1 MDQKEYELKR
11 KQLMTD
17 AQAALDRGDIGQA
30 ETLADEIEKLDANF
44 KAMTEP
50 VKNFLEDLKQ
60 IDDKKLK
67 VVETMNKEMTYDDVF
82 AKAMKGETL
91 NTAEIG
97 IYDAVNIEN
106 AYTHTAENTPVVV
119 PETVV
124 DEIYG
129 LIGEDYP
136 FFGDVRKLQIRGNVS
151 IPRHKA
157 IAEGDAAWYD
167 EDTATSDEKNTFDA
181 IVMNG
186 CELSKAISVS
196 WKLQKMSTPAFLN
209 YLSTELADRMTA
221 ALGAGVTQ
229 GQGPTGGTNPE
240 PTGVVTQLKKTTTQV
255 VSYTAGALTY
265 ADITAAISKI
275 HSKLYTGSA
284 VYANQKTIWTVLANI
299 KDSNGLPIFI
309 PDASLGGVG
318 MLFGLPVKADA
329 GFKDGEVLI
338 GNAAKGYVVNENEA
352 MSITMDNRAKA
363 RTTDYVAYLITDGG
377 VADERA
383 FGLLA
388 PAEESGD
395 DDQET
400 QGV

>member
-1 MDQKEYELKR
+1 
-11 KQLMTD
+11 
-17 AQAALDRGDIGQA
+17 
-30 ETLADEIEKLDANF
+30 
-44 KAMTEP
+44 
-50 VKNFLEDLKQ
+50 
-60 IDDKKLK
+60 
-67 VVETMNKEMTYDDVF
+67 MNKEMTYDDVF

-181 IVMNG
+181 IVLNG

-221 ALGAGVTQ
+221 ALGLVLLRGK
-229 GQGPTGGTNPE
+229 GQLVAPIQS
-240 PTGVVTQLKKTTTQV
+240 QL
-255 VSYTAGALTY
+255 AL
-265 ADITAAISKI
+265 
-275 HSKLYTGSA
+275 
-284 VYANQKTIWTVLANI
+284 
-299 KDSNGLPIFI
+299 
-309 PDASLGGVG
+309 SL
-318 MLFGLPVKADA
+318 
-329 GFKDGEVLI
+329 I
-338 GNAAKGYVVNENEA
+338 
-352 MSITMDNRAKA
+352 
-363 RTTDYVAYLITDGG
+363 
-377 VADERA
+377 
-383 FGLLA
+383 
-388 PAEESGD
+388 
-395 DDQET
+395 
-400 QGV
+400 

>member
-30 ETLADEIEKLDANF
+30 ETLAEEVEKLDANF

-50 VKNFLEDLKQ
+50 AKNFLEDLKQ
-60 IDDKKLK
+60 IDDKHMK
-67 VVETMNKEMTYDDVF
+67 VVETMNKEMTYDEVF

-136 FFGDVRKLQIRGNVS
+136 FFGDARKLEIRGKVS
-151 IPRHKA
+151 IPRHTA

-167 EDTATSDEKNTFDA
+167 EATETGDEKNAFDA
-181 IVMNG
+181 IVLNG

-196 WKLQKMSTPAFLN
+196 WKLQKMATPAFLS
-209 YLSTELADRMTA
+209 YISTELAERMNA
-221 ALGAGVTQ
+221 ALGAGVAQ
-229 GQGPTGGTNPE
+229 GQGPTDGTHPE
-240 PTGVVTQLKKTTTQV
+240 PTGVVTQLKKTGTQV
-255 VSYTAGALTY
+255 VSYTGEPTY
-265 ADITAAISKI
+265 ANITEAISKI

-299 KDSNGLPIFI
+299 KDANGLPIFI

-318 MLFGLPVKADA
+318 MMFGLPVKADA

-338 GNAAKGYVVNENEA
+338 GNAAKGYIVNENEA

-388 PAEESGD
+388 PQDAEEP
-395 DDQET
+395 
-400 QGV
+400 GV

>member
-17 AQAALDRGDIGQA
+17 AQAALDRGDISQA
-30 ETLADEIEKLDANF
+30 ETLAEEVEKLDANF
-44 KAMTEP
+44 NAIAKPA
-50 VKNFLEDLKQ
+50 KNFLEDLKK

-67 VVETMNKEMTYDDVF
+67 VVETMNKEMTYADVF

-91 NTAEIG
+91 SGEEIR
-97 IYDAVNIEN
+97 IYDEVNIEN
-106 AYTHTAENTPVVV
+106 VYTHSAENTPVVA

-136 FFGDVRKLQIRGNVS
+136 FFGDARKLAIRGNVS
-151 IPRHKA
+151 IPRHTA

-167 EDTATSDEKNTFDA
+167 EATETDDEKNTFDA
-181 IVMNG
+181 IVLNG
-186 CELSKAISVS
+186 CELSKDITVS
-196 WKLQKMSTPAFLN
+196 WKLQKMATPAFLN
-209 YLSTELADRMTA
+209 YISTELADRMTA

-229 GQGPTGGTNPE
+229 GQGPTDGTHPE
-240 PTGVVTQLKKTTTQV
+240 PTGVVTQLKKTGTQV
-255 VSYTAGALTY
+255 VSYTGEPTY
-265 ADITAAISKI
+265 ANITETISKI

-299 KDSNGLPIFI
+299 KDANGLPIFI

-338 GNAAKGYVVNENEA
+338 GNAAKGYIVNENEA
-352 MSITMDNRAKA
+352 MSITMDNHAKG
-363 RTTDYVAYLITDGG
+363 RKTDYVAYLITDGG

-388 PAEESGD
+388 PNADEL
-395 DDQET
+395 
-400 QGV
+400 GV

>member
-17 AQAALDRGDIGQA
+17 AQAALDRGDVGKA
-30 ETLADEIEKLDANF
+30 ETLAEEVEKLDANF

-50 VKNFLEDLKQ
+50 AKNFLEDLKQ
-60 IDDKKLK
+60 IDDKHMK
-67 VVETMNKEMTYDDVF
+67 VVETMNKEMTYDEVF

-119 PETVV
+119 PQTVV

-136 FFGDVRKLQIRGNVS
+136 FFGDVRKLAIRGNVS
-151 IPRHKA
+151 IPRHTA

-167 EDTATSDEKNTFDA
+167 EATETGDEKNTFDA
-181 IVMNG
+181 IVLNG

-196 WKLQKMSTPAFLN
+196 WKLQKMATPAFLN
-209 YLSTELADRMTA
+209 YISTELADRMTA

-229 GQGPTGGTNPE
+229 GQGPTDGTHPE
-240 PTGVVTQLKKTTTQV
+240 PTGVVTQLKKTGTQV
-255 VSYTAGALTY
+255 VSYTGEPTY
-265 ADITAAISKI
+265 ANITEAISKI

-299 KDSNGLPIFI
+299 KDANSLPIFI

-338 GNAAKGYVVNENEA
+338 GNAAKGYIVNENEA

-388 PAEESGD
+388 PQDAEEP
-395 DDQET
+395 
-400 QGV
+400 GV

>member
-1 MDQKEYELKR
+1 MDKKDYELNR
-11 KQLMTD
+11 KQLLTD

-30 ETLADEIEKLDANF
+30 EALAEETEKLDANY
-44 KAMTEP
+44 KALSEP
-50 VKNFLEDLKQ
+50 AQITMQNIQQ
-60 IDDKKLK
+60 IDDKNMK
-67 VVETMNKEMTYDDVF
+67 VVDTMNKEMTYADVF

-91 NTAEIG
+91 SGAEIG
-97 IYDAVNIEN
+97 VYDAVNIDN
-106 AYTHTAENTPVVV
+106 VYTHTAENTPVVV
-119 PETVV
+119 PETVI

-151 IPRHKA
+151 IPRHTA

-167 EDTATSDEKNTFDA
+167 EATETADEKNTFDA
-181 IVMNG
+181 IVLNG

-196 WKLQKMSTPAFLN
+196 WKLQKMATPAFLT
-209 YLSTELADRMTA
+209 YLSRELADRMNA
-221 ALGAGVTQ
+221 ALGAGVAQ
-229 GQGPTGGTNPE
+229 GQGPTEGTKPE
-240 PTGVVTQLKKTTTQV
+240 PTGVVTALKKTGTQV

-265 ADITAAISKI
+265 TNITEAISKI

-284 VYANQKTIWTVLANI
+284 IYANQKTIWTVLANI
-299 KDSNGLPIFI
+299 KDANNLPIFI

-318 MLFGLPVKADA
+318 MIFGLPVKADA

-352 MSITMDNRAKA
+352 MSITMDVRAKA

-383 FGLLA
+383 FALLDPSVGA
-388 PAEESGD
+388 
-395 DDQET
+395 
-400 QGV
+400 

>member
-11 KQLMTD
+11 KQLMID
-17 AQAALDRGDIGQA
+17 AQAALDRGDISQA
-30 ETLADEIEKLDANF
+30 ETLAEEVEKLDANF
-44 KAMTEP
+44 NAIAKPA
-50 VKNFLEDLKQ
+50 KNFLEDLKQ

-67 VVETMNKEMTYDDVF
+67 VVETMNKEMTYADVF

-91 NTAEIG
+91 SGEEIR
-97 IYDAVNIEN
+97 IYDEVNIEN
-106 AYTHTAENTPVVV
+106 VYTHSAENTPVVV

-136 FFGDVRKLQIRGNVS
+136 FFGDARKLAIRGNVS
-151 IPRHKA
+151 IPRHTA

-167 EDTATSDEKNTFDA
+167 EATETDDEKNTFDA
-181 IVMNG
+181 IVLNG
-186 CELSKAISVS
+186 CELSKDITVS
-196 WKLQKMSTPAFLN
+196 WKLQKMATPAFLN
-209 YLSTELADRMTA
+209 YISTELADRMTA

-229 GQGPTGGTNPE
+229 GQGPTDGTHPE
-240 PTGVVTQLKKTTTQV
+240 PTGVVTQLKKTGTQV
-255 VSYTAGALTY
+255 VSYTGEPTY
-265 ADITAAISKI
+265 ANITETISKI

-299 KDSNGLPIFI
+299 KDANGLPIFI

-338 GNAAKGYVVNENEA
+338 GNAAKGYIVNENEA
-352 MSITMDNRAKA
+352 MSITMDNHAKG
-363 RTTDYVAYLITDGG
+363 RKTDYVAYLITDGG

-388 PAEESGD
+388 PNADEL
-395 DDQET
+395 
-400 QGV
+400 GV

>member
-17 AQAALDRGDIGQA
+17 AQAALDRGDVGKA
-30 ETLADEIEKLDANF
+30 ETLAEEVEKLDANF

-50 VKNFLEDLKQ
+50 AKNFLEDLKQ
-60 IDDKKLK
+60 IDDKHMK
-67 VVETMNKEMTYDDVF
+67 VVETMNKEMTYDEVF

-119 PETVV
+119 PQTVV

-136 FFGDVRKLQIRGNVS
+136 FFGDVRKLAIRGNVS
-151 IPRHKA
+151 IPRHTA

-167 EDTATSDEKNTFDA
+167 EATETGDEKNTFDA
-181 IVMNG
+181 IVLNG

-196 WKLQKMSTPAFLN
+196 WKLQKMATPAFLN
-209 YLSTELADRMTA
+209 YISTELADRMTA

-229 GQGPTGGTNPE
+229 GQGPTDGTHPE
-240 PTGVVTQLKKTTTQV
+240 PTGVVTQLKKTGTQV
-255 VSYTAGALTY
+255 VSYTGEPTY
-265 ADITAAISKI
+265 ANITEAISKI

-299 KDSNGLPIFI
+299 KDANGLPIFI

-338 GNAAKGYVVNENEA
+338 GNAAKGYIVNENEA

-388 PAEESGD
+388 PQDAEEP
-395 DDQET
+395 
-400 QGV
+400 GV

>member
-30 ETLADEIEKLDANF
+30 ETLAEEVEKLDANF

-50 VKNFLEDLKQ
+50 AKNFLEDLKQ
-60 IDDKKLK
+60 IDDKHMK
-67 VVETMNKEMTYDDVF
+67 VVETMNKEMTYDEVF

-136 FFGDVRKLQIRGNVS
+136 FFGDVRKLAIRGNVS
-151 IPRHKA
+151 IPRHTA

-167 EDTATSDEKNTFDA
+167 EDTATADEKNTFDA
-181 IVMNG
+181 IVLNG

-196 WKLQKMSTPAFLN
+196 WKLQKMATPAFLN
-209 YLSTELADRMTA
+209 YISTELADRMTA

-229 GQGPTGGTNPE
+229 GQGPTEGTHPE
-240 PTGVVTQLKKTTTQV
+240 PTGVVTQLKKTGTQV
-255 VSYTAGALTY
+255 VSYTGEPTY
-265 ADITAAISKI
+265 ANITEAISKI

-299 KDSNGLPIFI
+299 KDANGLPIFI

-329 GFKDGEVLI
+329 GFKDGEILI
-338 GNAAKGYVVNENEA
+338 GNAAKGYIVNENEA

-377 VADERA
+377 VADEKA

-388 PAEESGD
+388 PQDAEEP
-395 DDQET
+395 
-400 QGV
+400 GV